1 MNKKLLANICLFLTA
16 IIWGFSF
23 VAQVLGSD
31 SLDPFSFN
39 AIRFGVGAVSLLP
52 VLFFLEKRPKA
63 AAMSPE
69 ENASDRRK
77 LCMTLIAA
85 AVCGTVLFGASSLQ
99 QAGAQMTKSPGR
111 AGFITDLYIIITPF
125 FATLFFKK
133 KTKPSVFVGAVIAL
147 VGIYMLCVKPGE
159 GFSFGVGE
167 TLILLGSFFWAFHI
181 LTIDRFGNSIY
192 PLRFSCLQ
200 FMIVS
205 AESAVFATIF
215 EHTTLAM
222 VWEARWAIFFC
233 GVLSVGIA
241 YTLQTYGQRLSD
253 PSYAAIIFSL
263 EAVFGAVGGVMFG
276 QDTFSLIGLG
286 GCVLVFIGIVLSQLD
301 FGGKKEPAADLNKK

>member
-23 VAQVLGSD
+23 VAQVLGGD

-52 VLFFLEKRPKA
+52 VLFFLEKRPTA

-69 ENASDRRK
+69 ENASVRRK

-205 AESAVFATIF
+205 AESAVFAAIF

-286 GCVLVFIGIVLSQLD
+286 GCVLVFIVIVLSQLD
-301 FGGKKEPAADLNKK
+301 

>member
-1 MNKKLLANICLFLTA
+1 MNKKILANICLFLTA

-69 ENASDRRK
+69 ENAYDRRK

-205 AESAVFATIF
+205 AESAVFAAIF

-301 FGGKKEPAADLNKK
+301 LGGKKEPAADLNKK